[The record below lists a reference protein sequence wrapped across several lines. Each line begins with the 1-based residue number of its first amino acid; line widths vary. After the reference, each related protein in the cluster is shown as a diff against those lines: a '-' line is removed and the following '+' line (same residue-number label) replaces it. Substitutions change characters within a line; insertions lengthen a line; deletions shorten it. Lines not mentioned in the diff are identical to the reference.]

1 MKQTCLYFNNYFRQT
16 NKKDVS
22 MYMYFILLCNK
33 GGSFIHML
41 NVKVHCCIIDTQMCE
56 HLLQYDTVL

>member
-1 MKQTCLYFNNYFRQT
+1 MKQTCLYFKNYFRQT
-16 NKKDVS
+16 NKK
-22 MYMYFILLCNK
+22 MCLCTLCNK
-33 GGSFIHML
+33 GGSFIHIL